1 MRIPVEMPKLGFDEE
16 SGRLVGWL
24 KQVGDRVERGEPI
37 AEVETQKATVE
48 MEALASG
55 TLVEIVRVGD
65 EEVAV
70 GDVIAYLDDEI

>member
-24 KQVGDRVERGEPI
+24 KQVGDRVERGESL
-37 AEVETQKATVE
+37 AEVETQKAVFE

-55 TLVEIVRVGD
+55 ILVEIVRVSD
-65 EEVAV
+65 EVVAV
-70 GDVIAYLDDEI
+70 GDVIAWLDDEG

>member
-24 KQVGDRVERGEPI
+24 KQVGDRVERGESL
-37 AEVETQKATVE
+37 AEVETQKAVLE

-55 TLVEIVRVGD
+55 ILVEIVRVSD
-65 EEVAV
+65 EVVAV
-70 GDVIAYLDDEI
+70 GDVIAWLDDEG

>member
-24 KQVGDRVERGEPI
+24 KRVGDHVERGESI

-55 TLVEIVRVGD
+55 TLVEIVRTGD
-65 EEVAV
+65 EDVAV
-70 GDVIAYLDDEI
+70 GEVIGYLDDDQ